1 LNATKLWTIGS
12 KKLVVEV
19 NAQYIKG
26 ILNKLDIHPN
36 IAMNQWISAI
46 LMFDFELV
54 HVPGTEHKEPDGLS
68 RRRIVEEEEEESGK
82 DTEEVED

>member
-1 LNATKLWTIGS
+1 
-12 KKLVVEV
+12 
-19 NAQYIKG
+19 
-26 ILNKLDIHPN
+26 
-36 IAMNQWISAI
+36 MNQWISAI